1 MNKKWLSILL
11 GTLMVGTSLAGCSQ
25 GGSDSAEPPASGDDG
40 TAGTQAAVNFDEEPT
55 KPPFMYW
62 AANDARDLASVQ
74 EAFNE
79 LTMEQL
85 NMKVNLMPITF
96 GTYTQQ
102 IQMVLSSDDKLDI
115 FPFWASNMGSYI
127 DSDYI
132 IDLGEYMDTYG
143 QDMVDI
149 IGMDDIMCCS
159 IDGFIG
165 GVPTMHERTNPCNH
179 CPSDRSPGRSR
190 IYGRRH

>member
-40 TAGTQAAVNFDEEPT
+40 TAGTQAAVNFDEEPYEAT
-55 KPPFMYW
+55 FMYW

-165 GVPTMHERTNPCNH
+165 GVPTMHERTNPVTIVLRT
-179 CPSDRSPGRSR
+179 DLLEEAR